1 MTMKRST
8 LITTVIALIM
18 AACQSGGGSSRT
30 ITLSVTGAGDQVA
43 YFDRFMNGRPYHV
56 DSVKLNGDGKGVIR
70 IPRMPLDFYRIA
82 VGNEQL
88 IVVLDSTESLTV
100 EAQGGALQEPQRI
113 EGSAH
118 TDAMRRFQ
126 EESRGF
132 EQKVAALREAL
143 AADPTNQANMDELNM
158 TNTAYYESCKRFV
171 REHTGSPLA
180 ISVLS
185 RLNMQEEFEL
195 FKQVRDA
202 LRKTMPQS
210 GFFVSFREQ
219 VDRFEQELIMLK
231 AQEEEMKRLSNLLP
245 VGSVA
250 PEIRQSTPEGG
261 SFALSQLRGKVV
273 LIDFWASWCRPCRIE
288 NPNVKRVYERFH
300 RKGFEILGVSLDR
313 DHTAWVEAIRAD
325 GLPWKHVSD
334 LGFWNNAAAQEYGV
348 SSIPYTVLLDREG
361 KVLEKGLRGS
371 DLEAK
376 LAALL
381 GG

>member
-1 MTMKRST
+1 MTLNKLLSA
-8 LITTVIALIM
+8 ITAFVLVS
-18 AACQSGGGSSRT
+18 CQGGGSSRT
-30 ITLSVTGAGDQVA
+30 ITLSVEGAGDQMA

-56 DSVKLNGDGKGVIR
+56 DSVKLNGDGKGVIK
-70 IPRMPLDFYRIA
+70 IPPMPLDFYRIA

-88 IVVLDSTESLTV
+88 VVVLDSTESLTV
-100 EAQGGALQEPQRI
+100 EAQGGALQEPKRI

-118 TDAMRRFQ
+118 SDAMRRFQ
-126 EESRGF
+126 EESRGY

-143 AADPTNQANMDELNM
+143 ASDPTNQANMDELNI
-158 TNTAYYESCKRFV
+158 TNTAYYQSCKRFV
-171 REHTGSPLA
+171 QEHTGSPLA

-202 LRKTMPQS
+202 LRKSMPQS
-210 GFFVSFREQ
+210 GFFTSFREQ
-219 VDRFEQELIMLK
+219 VDRYEQEMVMIK
-231 AQEEEMKRLSNLLP
+231 AQEEEMKRMSNLLP

-250 PEIRQSTPEGG
+250 PEIRQTTPEGG
-261 SFALSQLRGKVV
+261 TYALSQLRGKVV
-273 LIDFWASWCRPCRIE
+273 LVDFWASWCRPCRIE
-288 NPNVKRVYERFH
+288 NPNVKRVYDRFH
-300 RKGFEILGVSLDR
+300 KKGFEILGVSLDR
-313 DHTAWVEAIRAD
+313 DHTAWVEAIKAD

-361 KVLEKGLRGS
+361 KVLEKGLRGN